1 MDSQMNATNYAHQLS
16 GSAVPKSELAGN
28 RLLCLDAARA
38 AAIFA
43 MILAHFGPA
52 LFARVQALAPYE
64 SGISLLYRFATP
76 GFVTIFGITAG
87 FVYYEKMKRGPRKP
101 VDSKLLNR
109 ALLLLVCT
117 LLVKAPNYPKLM
129 AAPDFGVDDVLYN
142 SYTILAFYAL
152 AVGLMPLWLRLIV
165 AAPVRMCLALGIAHW
180 TIGWFLV
187 HKLWPEQGAE
197 SVAGFTRFFLVSG
210 SYGYFQ
216 LMGTALL
223 VFPLGIAF
231 RRAVRAGQA
240 ASFLRGLTVVGAL
253 VFVGGFGLA
262 QAVGE
267 LSVAGIA
274 SGDMKAP
281 PRIWYYLLYGGA
293 TICVVGVA
301 GLAEIQWQ
309 TVRRLVYPVGLLGQ
323 AALPIY
329 VSHFYAQPLAQFL
342 ERRAPGLGAGTDL
355 IPLAVFA
362 VFCVVMGFQRHRKT
376 VRKAS
381 QSAGPAN
388 MVPTAMSGP
397 RIGAAPAD

>member
-1 MDSQMNATNYAHQLS
+1 MNSISRRQSPPRKHGIVS
-16 GSAVPKSELAGN
+16 P

-52 LFARVQALAPYE
+52 LFTRVQALAPYE

-87 FVYYEKMKRGPRKP
+87 FVYYEKMKHGSRWP

-117 LLVKAPNYPKLM
+117 LLVKSPNYPTLM
-129 AAPDFGVDDVLYN
+129 AAPDFGFDDVLYN

-152 AVGLMPLWLRLIV
+152 AVALMPLWLRLIL
-165 AAPVRMCLALGIAHW
+165 AAPVRTCLGLGIAHW
-180 TIGWFLV
+180 TIGWLLV
-187 HKLWPEQGAE
+187 HEIWPEQGGE
-197 SVAGFTRFFLVSG
+197 GVAGFSRFFLVSG

-223 VFPLGIAF
+223 VLPIGIAF
-231 RRAVRAGQA
+231 RRAVRAGET
-240 ASFLRGLTVVGAL
+240 ASFLRGMSAVGAIFFL
-253 VFVGGFGLA
+253 AGLGLA

-293 TICVVGVA
+293 TIGVIGLA
-301 GLAEIQWQ
+301 GLAEVKWLTI
-309 TVRRLVYPVGLLGQ
+309 RRLVYPVGLLGQ

-329 VSHFYAQPLAQFL
+329 VSHFYAQPFAQFL
-342 ERRAPGLGAGTDL
+342 EQQAPGLGAGTDL

-362 VFCVVMGFQRHRKT
+362 VFCVAMGYRRHRLAQ
-376 VRKAS
+376 RKATRL
-381 QSAGPAN
+381 AGTAGLAQATLPAPE
-388 MVPTAMSGP
+388 VRT
-397 RIGAAPAD
+397 APAE